1 MAKLKITI
9 DDKQVLDQKDYLQK
23 LANNGS
29 KDLLVH
35 YEAIYSIKQFN
46 LMAM

>member
-23 LANNGS
+23 LANNAS
-29 KDLLVH
+29 KDLLVD
-35 YEAIYSIKQFN
+35 YEPIYSIKQFN